1 MGKGIINDL
10 NAKNKLIIEFKVG
23 PFNIFPVKGK
33 YNVIE
38 TDYNSFAI
46 IYTCTDYF
54 FFKKEYAWI
63 LSRTRTLKADEI
75 KLLVEKLKNYT
86 NIENLFTTDQTNC

>member
-1 MGKGIINDL
+1 MRGIFFIY
-10 NAKNKLIIEFKVG
+10 KLASGVC
-23 PFNIFPVKGK
+23 
-33 YNVIE
+33 IE
-38 TDYNSFAI
+38 TRIEARA
-46 IYTCTDYF
+46 YF